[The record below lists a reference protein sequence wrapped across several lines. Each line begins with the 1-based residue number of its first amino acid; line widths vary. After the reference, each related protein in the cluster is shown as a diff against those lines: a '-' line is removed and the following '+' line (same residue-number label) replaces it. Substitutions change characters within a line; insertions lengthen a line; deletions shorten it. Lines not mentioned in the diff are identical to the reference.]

1 MYLADTTHV
10 IIKYIIERK
19 VDMLSKKSWRLL
31 LLSRIPFLTR
41 KQISTILAVDN
52 ELTQLFNWTESDW
65 TEILM
70 FENEKAKAIRERIES
85 KKFRRN
91 LYIETKQYPVTT
103 MYENTYPS
111 SLRNIPDP
119 PLVLYYLGDPSLFQ
133 IQPTLSVVGTRYPSD
148 EASTVMKKIL
158 TPIAKRKWCLVS
170 GMARGVDSMA
180 HELAIEEQSST
191 IAVLG
196 SGFNHIY
203 PQESSTLF
211 QRMVKEHLVISEYP
225 PHTKPQKFHFPER
238 NRIISGLGFATLV
251 IEAKHKSGTM
261 ITVDQ
266 ALEQGKEVLAVPG
279 SVLAKTSEGCHQ
291 LIKEGAKIVT
301 SSDDILT
308 EWQ

>member
-1 MYLADTTHV
+1 MIYDT
-10 IIKYIIERK
+10 KFFIERK
-19 VDMLSKKSWRLL
+19 VGMLSKKSWRLL

-41 KQISTILAVDN
+41 KRISTILTIDN
-52 ELTQLFNWTESDW
+52 ELTQLFNWTEGDW

-70 FENEKAKAIRERIES
+70 LENEKAKVIRERIES
-85 KKFRRN
+85 KKFRRK
-91 LYIETKQYPVTT
+91 LYLETQQYPFTT
-103 MYENTYPS
+103 IFENTYPS

-119 PLVLYYLGDPSLFQ
+119 PLVLYYLGNPSLFQ

-158 TPIAKRKWCLVS
+158 TPIVKRKWCLVS
-170 GMARGVDSMA
+170 GMAKGVDSMA

-191 IAVLG
+191 IAILG

-203 PQESSTLF
+203 PQESSSLF

-225 PHTKPQKFHFPER
+225 PNTKPQKFHFPER
-238 NRIISGLGFATLV
+238 NRIISGLSFATLV
-251 IEAKHKSGTM
+251 IEAKYKSGTM